1 MKTSWKKTALW
12 GALTV
17 TTAVGAV
24 VAAGVNS
31 PEVDPVYFALPSQ
44 NKTGNP
50 VDCVGSND
58 PLQNTLSLGYPIGV
72 RLDGK
77 GIGTWDIYLPT
88 SGSGYGQ
95 AVAAGGASPGA
106 GFSFAGQI
114 TVTDVPGDSNAI
126 NFTSTIA
133 ANAVIVKAG
142 SGGEAQTSSVYAY
155 VRPPE
160 ANAQAGND
168 LLDFGWADPASGF
181 PGAQTAD
188 QKLDS
193 PPAITQ
199 GISHLDFC
207 FDPQP
212 TVTKDVNLSW
222 KRWQDWT
229 ISKTVNGKEVESL
242 AMDVGENTDVAYV
255 VSASPTNQRSTF
267 RAVGTITINDPLR
280 RGYTLQSVTDTITID
295 GNQFVATG
303 ANKGAFESFS
313 CAASNVGST
322 IFTCSYAIELA
333 SGAYPGIAAGDSVV
347 NKVDVALA
355 HASGNKSISYTTA
368 GVVFAANPNASYGD
382 TLAVDDDMLAGTP
395 NHTFPTDG
403 AWNYPINFAC
413 PDPNDGQRV
422 NTVVGTYS
430 TGDNTTDTVD
440 DSATVNYVCRT
451 VPTVEKSASG
461 SSLRRY
467 GWTMDKAVT
476 PTSVTMFD
484 GDKHALD
491 YTVTATRNLVSNTIT
506 VSGNILIKDAEEA
519 AFSVESI
526 SDTVTFGGV
535 DYPASV
541 GACVADAI
549 AGNGIIYTCPYSV
562 SINGESHPGV
572 TSGSNKVVASLKRTS
587 DGRAYNGLQFSTGFN
602 VSAQPDIGASLVVTD
617 PMAPDSPKTFTDS
630 GNWNYAGEAVCD
642 PARKENYGFS
652 IDNTATGKYGTPETT
667 LTDSANVA
675 VNCRTVLVEKNA
687 TPSYRRNYA
696 WAADKRMVVPA
707 ADINDAND
715 DTCLPDPVSAE
726 ESAIYAGSR
735 LCSEFEVTLNPGGR
749 YDTVYRVAAQR
760 NTASEDS
767 FHVAGAISASWPAD
781 VADPDFEPDFPS
793 DTLHLNGG
801 AEVAGSVACG
811 GLDAINNVLACT
823 YNADLPGK
831 TDGYNVASFTRPHL
845 CYTAAGVASAC
856 GGNSTY
862 TSNQAGFAFGEPS
875 DSTNACAL
883 LDDVFNAGNLNLG
896 ASFTLALN
904 GGAQVCGSGWSAFLT
919 GDGLINGVV
928 PYSFDILADW
938 LPPASVE
945 DLSCLFVVP
954 NALNVAFGGQTTTST
969 AYAGVHVPAICDQQQ
984 NEEGC
989 TYTQGYWKTHVIYAP
1004 KPKFER
1010 KRDPNWDQIDGA
1022 GLLNEAAPFYQS
1034 GMSYIQVMWTPPKGG
1049 NNYYKL
1055 AHQFIAA
1062 QLNVLSGAS
1071 DADVAD
1077 TLAAATAMFEAH
1089 PNPNDTFWSKKG
1101 SAAANTLAGIL
1112 ASFNEGAIGPGHCS
1126 ESIATKL
1133 AAQ

>member
-1 MKTSWKKTALW
+1 MTISRWKKTALW
-12 GALTV
+12 GALAA

-31 PEVDPVYFALPSQ
+31 PEVDPVYFALPTQ
-44 NKTGNP
+44 PTTGNP
-50 VDCVGSND
+50 VDCVGNND
-58 PLQNTLSLGYPIGV
+58 PLKQTLSLGYPIGV
-72 RLDGK
+72 RFDGK
-77 GIGTWDIYLPT
+77 GIGTWDVYLPT
-88 SGSGYGQ
+88 SGEGDGK
-95 AVAAGGASPGA
+95 AVAHNAAAPAGAYA
-106 GFSFAGQI
+106 FAGTI
-114 TVTDVPGDSNAI
+114 TITDVAGDSNAI
-126 NFTSTIA
+126 NYSSTIA
-133 ANAVIVKAG
+133 VSAVVVKAG
-142 SGGEAQTSSVYAY
+142 SGGERQASSVYAY

-168 LLDFGWADPASGF
+168 LLDFGWTDPASGF
-181 PGAQTAD
+181 PGAQLAD
-188 QKLDS
+188 QALDS

-229 ISKTVNGKEVESL
+229 ISKTVNGKEVENL
-242 AMDVGENTDVAYV
+242 AMDVGGNVDVAYLV
-255 VSASPTNQRSTF
+255 TASPTNLRSRF
-267 RAVGTITINDPLR
+267 RAVGSITINDPLR

-295 GNQFVATG
+295 GHQFVATG
-303 ANKGAFESFS
+303 GNKGAFESFS
-313 CAASNVGST
+313 CAPSDVGAT

-333 SGAYPGIAAGDSVV
+333 SGDYNGLAAGDSVV
-347 NKVDVALA
+347 NKVDVVLA

-368 GVVFAANPNASYGD
+368 GVVFAGTPNASYGD
-382 TLAVDDDMLAGTP
+382 TLDVDDSLLAD
-395 NHTFPTDG
+395 NHVFPAGGD
-403 AWNYPINFAC
+403 WSYPIKFTC

-430 TGDNTTDTVD
+430 TGENTTDTVD

-451 VPTVEKSASG
+451 VPSVDKSASG
-461 SSLRRY
+461 SSQRRY
-467 GWTMDKAVT
+467 DWTMDKAVT
-476 PTSVTMFD
+476 PTSVSMFD

-491 YTVTATRNLVSNTIT
+491 YTVTATRNLTSNTIT
-506 VSGNILIKDAEEA
+506 VSGSIRIKDAEEA

-541 GACVADAI
+541 GTCVADAI
-549 AGNGIIYTCPYSV
+549 AGNGIVYTCPYTV
-562 SINGESHPGV
+562 AIGGNSHPGV

-587 DGRAYNGLQFSTGFN
+587 DGHAYNGLEFSTGFN
-602 VSAQPDIGASLVVTD
+602 VSAQPDVGASLVVTD

-630 GNWNYAGEAVCD
+630 GSWNYPGEAACD
-642 PARKENYGFS
+642 PARQENYGFS

-667 LTDSANVA
+667 LTESANVA
-675 VNCRTVLVEKNA
+675 VTCSTVVVEKSA
-687 TPSYRRNYA
+687 APSYRRNYA

-715 DTCLPDPVSAE
+715 DTCLPNPVSAE

-760 NTASEDS
+760 NTASEDL
-767 FHVAGAISASWPAD
+767 FHVTGSIDARWPAD
-781 VADPDFEPDFPS
+781 VADPVFSPAFPS
-793 DTLHLNGG
+793 DTLHLDGG
-801 AEVAGSVACG
+801 ATVQGSVACS
-811 GLDAINNVLACT
+811 GLNAINNVLECT
-823 YNADLPGK
+823 YNADLASK
-831 TDGYNVASFTRPHL
+831 TNGYNVASFTRPRL

-862 TSNQAGFAFGEPS
+862 TSNQAGFAFGDPS
-875 DSTNACAL
+875 QETNACAL
-883 LDDVFNAGNLNLG
+883 LDDVFNAGGLNLG

-904 GGAQVCGSGWSAFLT
+904 DGAQVCGSGYSTFLT

-938 LPPASVE
+938 IPPASIE

-954 NALNVAFGGQTTTST
+954 NALNVAFGGQQPATST
-969 AYAGVHVPAICDQQQ
+969 AHAGVHVPAICDQQQ
-984 NEEGC
+984 QLGC

-1010 KRDPNWDQIDGA
+1010 KRDPNWDLIDGA

-1034 GMSYIQVMWTPPKGG
+1034 GMTYIQVMWTPPKGG

-1077 TLAAATAMFEAH
+1077 TMAAATAMFVAH
-1089 PNPNDTFWSKKG
+1089 PNPNDTFWSRKG

-1112 ASFNEGAIGPGHCS
+1112 ASFNEGATGPGHCS
-1126 ESIATKL
+1126 ESIASKL